1 MSKQVIS
8 IDAFD
13 DPRAYLAA
21 IVESSDDAIIAKNL
35 NGVITSWNRAAE
47 RIFGHTAEQV
57 VGQHITILIP
67 EDRLKE
73 EEEIIGRLRR
83 GERLEHFETIRR
95 ARDGSLL
102 NVSITVSPIRDATGT
117 IVGASKVARDITE
130 HKRLQAI
137 AERQTVALEAEL
149 KRRRQV
155 EAELRDSER
164 TWRTLTEAM
173 PQLVWFTRADGH
185 CEFLSGQWAEY
196 SGVPIEQLLGHGWL
210 QLVHPDD
217 RERTEQAWNEAV
229 ADRAPYDLDYR
240 IRRADDGYR
249 WFRARGVPLRD
260 EDGRIIKWYGTC
272 TDIQEVIES
281 RDAAEQAN
289 LAKSDFLANMSHEIR
304 TPMNA
309 VIGLAH
315 ILAASTPLTERQKE
329 FIRTLQLSADALL
342 SLINDLLDIA
352 KIEARTIELER
363 IPFQLD
369 QLMREVESM
378 MAMRAR
384 EKQLEFKVSDAAIR
398 GLTFRGDPARLR
410 QIILNLCANAVKFTE
425 KGGIYVDV
433 TLTDGADAAHKNVR
447 IAVRDT
453 GIGIPTDKLGDIF
466 QKFVQA
472 DASISRQYGGTGL
485 GLTITKTLTEL
496 MGGEVR
502 AESTRGKGS
511 SFIITLPLP
520 LSDSA
525 MARNADKAG
534 PESPSLRRHRILL
547 VEDYAPNVLV
557 ATTVLEQFG
566 YDCDVVATG
575 LEAIERA
582 KSGRYALALMDVQMH
597 GMNGLDA
604 TRHIRAHERQQGLPP
619 LPIIGM
625 TAHALAGDRER
636 CLSAGMSD
644 YIAKPFN
651 VDELQS
657 KLERFTATSRVAA

>member
-1 MSKQVIS
+1 
-8 IDAFD
+8 
-13 DPRAYLAA
+13 
-21 IVESSDDAIIAKNL
+21 
-35 NGVITSWNRAAE
+35 
-47 RIFGHTAEQV
+47 
-57 VGQHITILIP
+57 
-67 EDRLKE
+67 
-73 EEEIIGRLRR
+73 
-83 GERLEHFETIRR
+83 
-95 ARDGSLL
+95 
-102 NVSITVSPIRDATGT
+102 
-117 IVGASKVARDITE
+117 
-130 HKRLQAI
+130 
-137 AERQTVALEAEL
+137 
-149 KRRRQV
+149 
-155 EAELRDSER
+155 
-164 TWRTLTEAM
+164 
-173 PQLVWFTRADGH
+173 
-185 CEFLSGQWAEY
+185 
-196 SGVPIEQLLGHGWL
+196 
-210 QLVHPDD
+210 
-217 RERTEQAWNEAV
+217 
-229 ADRAPYDLDYR
+229 
-240 IRRADDGYR
+240 
-249 WFRARGVPLRD
+249 
-260 EDGRIIKWYGTC
+260 
-272 TDIQEVIES
+272 
-281 RDAAEQAN
+281 
-289 LAKSDFLANMSHEIR
+289 
-304 TPMNA
+304 
-309 VIGLAH
+309 
-315 ILAASTPLTERQKE
+315 
-329 FIRTLQLSADALL
+329 
-342 SLINDLLDIA
+342 
-352 KIEARTIELER
+352 
-363 IPFQLD
+363 
-369 QLMREVESM
+369 M